1 MKNKLFKQLR
11 QMNLMNDNN
20 GKILETGLE
29 RLKSN
34 ILIFLF
40 VLIVLTYMG
49 NIVIGILFEINY
61 SILRIY
67 AGGYHAKT
75 RNKCM
80 ILTYTSKILCLW
92 VCFEVSIG
100 DKIMR
105 DLLCVVTTVIICIA
119 PVENENRPLNK
130 IEFIHFQLIT
140 KRITI
145 IESCSVLCLIYFEK
159 CLYAKTIM
167 VAMCLNAVGIIAG
180 KGLKNKENGLK
191 NIYGG
196 MYEKK

>member
-1 MKNKLFKQLR
+1 
-11 QMNLMNDNN
+11 
-20 GKILETGLE
+20 
-29 RLKSN
+29 
-34 ILIFLF
+34 
-40 VLIVLTYMG
+40 MG

-130 IEFIHFQLIT
+130 IEFGARNINSTSQNEKFQIHI
-140 KRITI
+140 
-145 IESCSVLCLIYFEK
+145 S
-159 CLYAKTIM
+159 M
-167 VAMCLNAVGIIAG
+167 VQ
-180 KGLKNKENGLK
+180 
-191 NIYGG
+191 
-196 MYEKK
+196 

>member
-1 MKNKLFKQLR
+1 
-11 QMNLMNDNN
+11 
-20 GKILETGLE
+20 
-29 RLKSN
+29 
-34 ILIFLF
+34 
-40 VLIVLTYMG
+40 
-49 NIVIGILFEINY
+49 
-61 SILRIY
+61 
-67 AGGYHAKT
+67 
-75 RNKCM
+75 M

-159 CLYAKTIM
+159 MLICKNNYGCNVFKCSRDNCWKRIEEQ
-167 VAMCLNAVGIIAG
+167 G
-180 KGLKNKENGLK
+180 KWF
-191 NIYGG
+191 
-196 MYEKK
+196 KKYLWGHV

>member
-1 MKNKLFKQLR
+1 M
-11 QMNLMNDNN
+11 
-20 GKILETGLE
+20 
-29 RLKSN
+29 
-34 ILIFLF
+34 
-40 VLIVLTYMG
+40 LIVSTYMG

>member
-40 VLIVLTYMG
+40 VLIVSTYMG

-75 RNKCM
+75 
-80 ILTYTSKILCLW
+80 
-92 VCFEVSIG
+92 
-100 DKIMR
+100 
-105 DLLCVVTTVIICIA
+105 
-119 PVENENRPLNK
+119 
-130 IEFIHFQLIT
+130 
-140 KRITI
+140 
-145 IESCSVLCLIYFEK
+145 
-159 CLYAKTIM
+159 
-167 VAMCLNAVGIIAG
+167 
-180 KGLKNKENGLK
+180 
-191 NIYGG
+191 
-196 MYEKK
+196 

>member
-40 VLIVLTYMG
+40 VLIVSTYMG

-80 ILTYTSKILCLW
+80 ILTYTSKILCLL

-100 DKIMR
+100 DKIMS

-180 KGLKNKENGLK
+180 KGLKNKENSLK